1 MKPALGFDGNRKCR
15 PRCCCG
21 VPATNGTFDVSYWDN
36 RKQIICVH
44 SWIMNNIV
52 SSAKGIVGA
61 QDNDDIMDRQ
71 YWIFLPS
78 CTTSYFSELHKP
90 RKWRLLWSPSTLTRA
105 PRRRA
110 STGRFAHFWPLFQSE
125 GLPGGLGLV
134 KWWVWEVGSQLGAI
148 PRQGL
153 HVLPS
158 IGKLRHLDKW
168 SFM

>member
-71 YWIFLPS
+71 YWIFLPVALLRTFLSYISRESGAS
-78 CTTSYFSELHKP
+78 C
-90 RKWRLLWSPSTLTRA
+90 
-105 PRRRA
+105 
-110 STGRFAHFWPLFQSE
+110 GRHRHW
-125 GLPGGLGLV
+125 LV
-134 KWWVWEVGSQLGAI
+134 PHEDGQA
-148 PRQGL
+148 RDGL
-153 HVLPS
+153 HTFGLFFRVRGFQGGWAWWSDKLGQWEAS
-158 IGKLRHLDKW
+158 LVRFHGKAYMCYPLLENYAI
-168 SFM
+168 

>member
-21 VPATNGTFDVSYWDN
+21 VPAANGTFDVSYWDN
-36 RKQIICVH
+36 QKQIICAQ

-78 CTTSYFSELHKP
+78 CTTSYFPELHKP
-90 RKWRLLWSPSTLTRA
+90 RKWRLLWSPSTLLVPHEDGQARDGLHTF
-105 PRRRA
+105 
-110 STGRFAHFWPLFQSE
+110 GLFFQSE
-125 GLPGGLGLV
+125 GLLGGWAWWSDKLGQREASLV
-134 KWWVWEVGSQLGAI
+134 RFHGKAYMCYPLLENYAI
-148 PRQGL
+148 
-153 HVLPS
+153 
-158 IGKLRHLDKW
+158 
-168 SFM
+168 